1 MNGVLIPRASNLRP
15 QTRAALEAELG
26 RALRDDEE
34 VRILASPP
42 PTALTEEERRQA
54 WERLDQSLQ
63 TIENRLKDIPVD
75 EYEQILLEAIR
86 SVRPNY
92 QPIR

>member
-26 RALRDDEE
+26 RTLRDDEG
-34 VRILASPP
+34 VRIMASPP
-42 PTALTEEERRQA
+42 QVSLTEEERQEA
-54 WERLDQSLQ
+54 WRRLDQSLQ
-63 TIENRLKDIPVD
+63 VLENRLQDIPVD
-75 EYEQILLEAIR
+75 EYEETLLEAIR

>member
-1 MNGVLIPRASNLRP
+1 V
-15 QTRAALEAELG
+15 
-26 RALRDDEE
+26 
-34 VRILASPP
+34 
-42 PTALTEEERRQA
+42 ALTEEERQQA
-54 WERLDQSLQ
+54 WRRLDQSLQ

-75 EYEQILLEAIR
+75 EYEEILLEAIR